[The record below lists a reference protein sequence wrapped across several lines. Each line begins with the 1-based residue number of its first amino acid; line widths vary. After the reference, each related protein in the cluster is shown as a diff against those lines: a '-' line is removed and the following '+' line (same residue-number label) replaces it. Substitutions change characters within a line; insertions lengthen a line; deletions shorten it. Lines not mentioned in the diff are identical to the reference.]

1 MLSSYLQDMNLILTV
16 LVLVAT
22 IGLFMS
28 GKLRADLIAICT
40 LIALVV
46 LGLISPDQSL
56 TGFANQA
63 TITIGA
69 MFVVSMGLVRTGM
82 VQWVAYHIDRSAGK
96 GELRLLLVLC
106 TLTAVLSAFLVNTA
120 TVAIFIPVVIAL
132 SRTRKIPASR
142 ILIPLSFASQFG
154 GVCTIIGSS
163 TNLLVNGIGIS
174 RGLRPFGFF
183 EFAALG
189 LVMVAVGIVYL
200 LVTSRWL
207 LPKRKGEIN
216 QVDKY
221 RLADYTAELQVLGNS
236 PLIGKTWKE
245 NKISRETKVDLSN
258 LMREGEPVARSKT
271 TKIRPGDLLILN
283 GHIEQIIDVEN
294 SYGLEMIKNAR
305 FIDQEHPYEIQL
317 VEVLIPPNSNLIGRT
332 LQDSNFFRRYKHP
345 ILAIQRRGKTLKD
358 RLADI
363 KLTDGDTLLLQGHK
377 DDVLAL
383 MNSANVI
390 VTNDLSGFQFRK
402 DKAITAILVM
412 LIIIA
417 LSVFNIIPI
426 MVAAIIGAAGMVLTR
441 CITIEEAYNAI
452 DWKIIFLLGGII
464 PLGVAIEQNGVLSFL
479 SDNILQTLLGYGP
492 IVLLAVTY
500 VVVAVLT
507 EGISNNAA
515 AAIMAPLVIGL
526 ASSMN
531 VDPRPFLVAVTF
543 AASTSFATPIG
554 YQTNTMVYSPGGYRF
569 TDFSRIGIPL
579 IIIFWIL
586 ATLLI
591 PLIWPF

>member
-1 MLSSYLQDMNLILTV
+1 MTV

-22 IGLFMS
+22 IGLFIS
-28 GKLRADLIAICT
+28 GKLRTDLIAICT
-40 LIALVV
+40 LIALMV
-46 LGLISPDQSL
+46 LGLISPEQSL

-63 TITIGA
+63 TVTIGA

-82 VQWVAYHIDRSAGK
+82 VQWVAYQIDKLAGN
-96 GELRLLLVLC
+96 GELQLILVLC
-106 TLTAVLSAFLVNTA
+106 TLAAILSAFLVNTA

-132 SRTRKIPASR
+132 TRTRKISASR

-236 PLIGKTWKE
+236 PLIGKTWE
-245 NKISRETKVDLSN
+245 ESKISHETKVGLSN
-258 LMREGEPVARSKT
+258 LMREGKPVVRPQI
-271 TKIRPGDLLILN
+271 TKIRPGDLLILR

-294 SYGLEMIKNAR
+294 SYDLEMIKNAR
-305 FIDQEHPYEIQL
+305 FIDQEHLHEIQL
-317 VEVLIPPNSNLIGRT
+317 IEVLIPPNSNLIGKT

-358 RLADI
+358 RLSDI
-363 KLTDGDTLLLQGHK
+363 ELVAGDALLLHGHK

-390 VTNDLSGFQFRK
+390 VTNDLSGLHFRK
-402 DKAITAILVM
+402 DKTITAVVVLLTIIM
-412 LIIIA
+412 LT
-417 LSVFNIIPI
+417 VFNIIPI

-464 PLGVAIEQNGVLSFL
+464 PLGVAIESNGVLSFL

-492 IVLLAVTY
+492 IVLLAATY

-507 EGISNNAA
+507 EGVSNNAA
-515 AAIMAPLVIGL
+515 AAIMAPIVIGL
-526 ASSMN
+526 AGLMN

-579 IIIFWIL
+579 IIIFWVL

>member
-1 MLSSYLQDMNLILTV
+1 MNLILTV
-16 LVLVAT
+16 VVLIAA
-22 IGLFMS
+22 ISLFIS
-28 GKLRADLIAICT
+28 GKLRVDLIAICT
-40 LIALVV
+40 LIALVL
-46 LGLISPDQSL
+46 LGLITPEQSL

-82 VQWVAYHIDRSAGK
+82 VQWIAYHIDRLAGK
-96 GELRLLLVLC
+96 GELQLLIVLC
-106 TLTAVLSAFLVNTA
+106 TITAILSAFLVNTA

-132 SRTRKIPASR
+132 SRSRKISASR
-142 ILIPLSFASQFG
+142 MLIPLSFASQFG

-174 RGLRPFGFF
+174 RELRPFGFF
-183 EFAALG
+183 EFGALG
-189 LVMVAVGIVYL
+189 LVMVVVGIIYL

-207 LPKRKGEIN
+207 LPKRQGEDT

-236 PLIGKTWKE
+236 LLIGKTWKAS
-245 NKISRETKVDLSN
+245 KISRETKVDLSN
-258 LMREGEPVARSKT
+258 LMREGKTVAHPKT

-283 GHIEQIIDVEN
+283 GNIEQIIELEN
-294 SYGLEMIKNAR
+294 NYNLEMLKNAR
-305 FIDQEHPYEIQL
+305 HIDQERSHEIQL
-317 VEVLIPPNSNLIGRT
+317 VEVLIPPNSNLIGNT
-332 LQDSNFFRRYKHP
+332 LEDSAFFRRYKHP

-363 KLTDGDTLLLQGHK
+363 KLDGGDTLLIQGHK

-402 DKAITAILVM
+402 DKAITAVLVM
-412 LIIIA
+412 LTIVV
-417 LSVFNIIPI
+417 LSVFNITPI

-441 CITIEEAYNAI
+441 CINIEETYNAI

-464 PLGVAIEQNGVLSFL
+464 PLGIAIEQNGVLSFL
-479 SDNILQTLLGYGP
+479 SGNVLQTLLGYGP
-492 IVLLAVTY
+492 AVLLATTY
-500 VVVAVLT
+500 IVVALLT

-515 AAIMAPLVIGL
+515 AAIMAPIVIGL

-579 IIIFWIL
+579 IVIFWIV

>member
-1 MLSSYLQDMNLILTV
+1 MDNINFILTIA
-16 LVLVAT
+16 VLVAA
-22 IGLFMS
+22 ISLFIS
-28 GKLRADLIAICT
+28 GKLRVDLIAICT
-40 LIALVV
+40 LITLVV
-46 LGLISPDQSL
+46 LGLITPEQSL
-56 TGFANQA
+56 IGFANQA

-82 VQWVAYHIDRSAGK
+82 VQWVAYHIDRLAGK
-96 GELRLLLVLC
+96 GELRLLIVLC
-106 TLTAVLSAFLVNTA
+106 VTTAILSAFLVNTA

-132 SRTRKIPASR
+132 SRNRKISASR
-142 ILIPLSFASQFG
+142 MLIPLSFASQFG

-163 TNLLVNGIGIS
+163 TNLLVNGVGIS

-189 LVMVAVGIVYL
+189 LVMVVVGIIYL

-207 LPKRKGEIN
+207 LPKRQGEDA

-221 RLADYTAELQVLGNS
+221 RLADYAAELQVLGNS
-236 PLIGKTWKE
+236 SLIGKAWKE
-245 NKISRETKVDLSN
+245 SRIGPETKVNLSN
-258 LMREGEPVARSKT
+258 LMREGKAVTRPKT

-283 GHIEQIIDVEN
+283 GHIEQIIELEN
-294 SYGLEMIKNAR
+294 NYNLEMLKNAR
-305 FIDQEHPYEIQL
+305 SIDEKRPHEIQL
-317 VEVLIPPNSNLIGRT
+317 VEVLIPPNSNVIGKT
-332 LQDSNFFRRYKHP
+332 LHDSNFFRRYKHP

-363 KLTDGDTLLLQGHK
+363 KLEGGDTLLLQGHK
-377 DDVLAL
+377 EDVLAL
-383 MNSANVI
+383 MDSANVI

-402 DKAITAILVM
+402 DKAITAVLVM
-412 LIIIA
+412 LTIVM

-426 MVAAIIGAAGMVLTR
+426 MIAAIIGAVGMVLTR
-441 CITIEEAYNAI
+441 CINIEETYNAI

-464 PLGVAIEQNGVLSFL
+464 PLGIAIEQNGVLRFL
-479 SDNILQTLLGYGP
+479 SDNVLQTLLGYGP
-492 IVLLAVTY
+492 VVLLTATY
-500 VVVAVLT
+500 VVVALLT

-515 AAIMAPLVIGL
+515 AAIMAPIVIGL

-579 IIIFWIL
+579 IVIFWIL

>member
-1 MLSSYLQDMNLILTV
+1 MDLILTV
-16 LVLVAT
+16 VVLIAA
-22 IGLFMS
+22 ISLFIS

-46 LGLISPDQSL
+46 LGLITPEQSL
-56 TGFANQA
+56 SGFANQA
-63 TITIGA
+63 TATIGA
-69 MFVVSMGLVRTGM
+69 MFVVSIGLVRTGM
-82 VQWVAYHIDRSAGK
+82 VQWVAYHVDRLAGK
-96 GELRLLLVLC
+96 GELRLIAVLC
-106 TLTAVLSAFLVNTA
+106 ILTAVLSAFLVNTA
-120 TVAIFIPVVIAL
+120 TVAIFIPVAIAL
-132 SRTRKIPASR
+132 SRSRKISPSR

-163 TNLLVNGIGIS
+163 TNMLVNGIGIS
-174 RGLRPFGFF
+174 RGLQSFGFF
-183 EFAALG
+183 EFGALG
-189 LVMVAVGIVYL
+189 LAMVAVGIIYL

-207 LPKRKGEIN
+207 LPKRKGESN

-221 RLADYTAELQVLGNS
+221 RLADYTAELQVLGSS
-236 PLIGKTWKE
+236 PLIGRTWKQS
-245 NKISRETKVDLSN
+245 KIDSESKVALSN
-258 LMREGEPVARSKT
+258 LMREDKPVVRPKT

-294 SYGLEMIKNAR
+294 KYGMELIKNTR
-305 FIDQEHPYEIQL
+305 SMEHKHSDEIQL
-317 VEVLIPPNSNLIGRT
+317 VEVLVPPNSNLIGKT
-332 LQDSNFFRRYKHP
+332 LQDADFFRRYKHP
-345 ILAIQRRGKTLKD
+345 ILAIQRRGKTLRE
-358 RLADI
+358 RLADT
-363 KLTDGDTLLLQGHK
+363 KFNNGDTLLLQGHK

-402 DKAITAILVM
+402 DKAVTAIMVM
-412 LIIIA
+412 LSVVT
-417 LSVFNIIPI
+417 LSFFNITPI
-426 MVAAIIGAAGMVLTR
+426 MVAAIIGAAGMILTR

-464 PLGVAIEQNGVLSFL
+464 PLGIAIEQNGVLSFL
-479 SDNILQTLLGYGP
+479 SDHVLQTLLSYGP
-492 IVLLAVTY
+492 VVLLAATY
-500 VVVAVLT
+500 VVVALLT

-515 AAIMAPLVIGL
+515 AAIMAPIVIGL
-526 ASSMN
+526 ASSMH

-554 YQTNTMVYSPGGYRF
+554 YQTNTMIYSPGGYRF
-569 TDFSRIGIPL
+569 NDFSRIGIPL
-579 IIIFWIL
+579 IVIFWIL